1 MSEKIE
7 GYSYQEHEPT
17 PDDPCEIK
25 KMCNDIYEGE
35 SWQPMIDLIK
45 NKNKRI
51 EELKDGLHKILKLNE
66 YMIHC
71 SSKRVINKLI
81 LKQWYLIYK
90 VLGEQR
96 PGIAF
101 SSKEDKVIVLTQQRD
116 LYKEVIEEVMEYIR
130 DSHVE
135 VLKYHDEPSETT
147 SYEIVT
153 VELLQILDKVKEVKQ

>member
-1 MSEKIE
+1 MIKMNEEEI
-7 GYSYQEHEPT
+7 
-17 PDDPCEIK
+17 IK

-51 EELKDGLHKILKLNE
+51 EELKNGLHKILKLNE

-101 SSKEDKVIVLTQQRD
+101 SSKENEVIVLTQQRD
-116 LYKEVIEEVMEYIR
+116 LYKEVIEKANNELITLIQIIMEQP
-130 DSHVE
+130 SKNVE
-135 VLKYHDEPSETT
+135 EDNY
-147 SYEIVT
+147 
-153 VELLQILDKVKEVKQ
+153 LLSRLESISNILVGGNNECI